1 MRRIILSRALLP
13 FLLVLALTTC
23 NAPTNAPRST
33 LEFTEDELLQTAE
46 AILKATPSVAPDSS
60 TRTPSLQSV
69 RSIWP
74 TLIPTTAGDTYEYQ
88 VQPGDTLH
96 SLAGRFGVEPEQIQS
111 TIGFLH
117 DGYLEANQKLMIP
130 KTVERGSSAQRL
142 LPDSELVYSPTAMAF
157 DVEAFVLEAGGYL
170 SEHREVLEDEEKAF
184 TGVEIIQRVASELS
198 VNPRLLLALLE
209 YRSDWVYEH
218 PLGAERDHYPIGF
231 RIADRQ
237 GLYEELKIAAT
248 QMNLAY
254 YGWREGS
261 FTELDFESGIK
272 LRLDPTLNAGSVA
285 VMHLFAL
292 LSNPQT
298 WEQELYSPSG
308 FSVEYFNLFGD
319 PWHRAE
325 QLGDLIPV
333 DLIQPTLEL
342 PFLPGEGWSLTGG
355 PHHAWNA
362 GTPLGALDF
371 SPIRAEEPCAVSA
384 AWVTASASGVIVRAR
399 DNAVALDLDGDGYEG
414 SGWVIVYYHVA
425 EKEMIPEGLTLAVD
439 QRVGHPSCEGGIT
452 SGTHVHLARKYN
464 GEWIAIDGPVPF
476 VLSGWRAIPGER
488 IYQGQLIKGNL
499 TVTADPAG
507 RAGSTIIR

>member
-1 MRRIILSRALLP
+1 MRRNISSLVSLSI
-13 FLLVLALTTC
+13 LLVLALTAC
-23 NAPTNAPRST
+23 NVPTNAPRST
-33 LEFTEDELLQTAE
+33 LAFTEEDLLQTAE

-74 TLIPTTAGDTYEYQ
+74 TLIPTLAGDSYEYQ
-88 VQPGDTLH
+88 VQPGDTLA
-96 SLAGRFGVEPEQIQS
+96 SLAGRFGVVPGEIQS
-111 TIGFLH
+111 TVGLLH
-117 DGYLEANQKLMIP
+117 DGYLEADQKLIIP
-130 KTVERGSSAQRL
+130 KKVGQLSSAQRL
-142 LPDSELVYSPTAMAF
+142 LPDSELVYSPTSADF
-157 DVEAFVLEAGGYL
+157 NIEAFVHEAGGYL
-170 SEHREVLEDEEKAF
+170 SEHREVLEDEEREL
-184 TGVEIIQRVASELS
+184 TGAEIIQRVASELS
-198 VNPRLLLALLE
+198 VNPRLLLALLD
-209 YRSDWVYEH
+209 YRSGWVCDH
-218 PLGAERDHYPIGF
+218 PFGAERDLYPIGF

-248 QMNLAY
+248 QLNLAY

-261 FTELDFESGIK
+261 FIELGYEGGTN

-298 WEQELYSPSG
+298 WEEDLYSPSG
-308 FSVEYFNLFGD
+308 FPVEYFNLFGD
-319 PWHRAE
+319 PWLRAE
-325 QLGDLIPV
+325 KLGALIPA
-333 DLIQPTLEL
+333 DLTQPELEL

-355 PHHAWNA
+355 PHNAWNA

-425 EKEMIPEGLTLAVD
+425 EKEMIPEGLTLVVD
-439 QRVGHPSCEGGIT
+439 QRVGHPSCEGGTT
-452 SGTHVHLARKYN
+452 SGTHVHLTRKYN
-464 GEWIAIDGPVPF
+464 GEWIAIDGRVPF
-476 VLSGWRAIPGER
+476 VLSGWRAIPGEQL
-488 IYQGQLIKGNL
+488 YQGQLIKGDL
-499 TVTADPAG
+499 VVTADPAG